1 MKAYVDDDGQTR
13 LFRPEMNM
21 RRMNNSAARLCL
33 PQFDGAE
40 LLECIKELL
49 RVDKE
54 WIPTKRGYSMYL
66 RPVIFSTTLARP
78 DAVQRGDDPG
88 AHVSGGTV
96 LQVGFRP
103 DQVERGRQVHC
114 AWPGGTGN
122 IKYGGNYGSTVISQK
137 EAASGGASQSLY
149 VYDVDEFVTE
159 AGTMNIFFLWTNEEG
174 VKELVTP
181 TLEDGTI
188 LPGVTRQSAIDLAK
202 EWGECKVTE
211 KLLPFREVAAAFER
225 GEVWGDFRHGNRGG
239 DPAHRLH
246 PVPGQDLSG
255 SRGGV
260 QAWIVPAA
268 SHERTM
274 RHSVRRD
281 SSSLVRRHLTAAGSS
296 QGRRRWQKNRPSP
309 RPLSRGTA
317 GRTRPN
323 DSPAR
328 RRNDIKRSVHHLR
341 ARGCGYACSFTNV
354 GVHWSFTS
362 PPSPSRVVPFPDFHN
377 RLAVLV
383 TPSPCTLS
391 FISPAR
397 VRQVTPS
404 RPTRAAGATLVG
416 T

>member
-1 MKAYVDDDGQTR
+1 MGRAAHHSHGTRRPTPLRTRLPLRHRGANAVAVAVFADVCVASRLSSEPSVAARSRRLSSSPLPQCYEGMKAYVDDDGQTR

-66 RPVIFSTTLARP
+66 RPVIFSTTPWLGLTQCSEAMILVLMSP
-78 DAVQRGDDPG
+78 VGPYFKSGFVPIKLSVDAKYIR
-88 AHVSGGTV
+88 
-96 LQVGFRP
+96 
-103 DQVERGRQVHC
+103 

-225 GEVWGDFRHGNRGG
+225 GEVWEIFGTG
-239 DPAHRLH
+239 
-246 PVPGQDLSG
+246 
-255 SRGGV
+255 
-260 QAWIVPAA
+260 
-268 SHERTM
+268 
-274 RHSVRRD
+274 
-281 SSSLVRRHLTAAGSS
+281 TAAVIQPIGSIQYRDKTFQVPEEAFKPGS
-296 QGRRRWQKNRPSP
+296 FQLRLTNELCGIQYGEIPHPW
-309 RPLSRGTA
+309 
-317 GRTRPN
+317 
-323 DSPAR
+323 
-328 RRNDIKRSVHHLR
+328 SV
-341 ARGCGYACSFTNV
+341 V
-354 GVHWSFTS
+354 
-362 PPSPSRVVPFPDFHN
+362 
-377 RLAVLV
+377 
-383 TPSPCTLS
+383 
-391 FISPAR
+391 I
-397 VRQVTPS
+397 
-404 RPTRAAGATLVG
+404 
-416 T
+416 

>member
-66 RPVIFSTTLARP
+66 RPVIFSTTPWLGLTQCSEAMILVLMSP
-78 DAVQRGDDPG
+78 VGPYFKSGFVPIKLSVDAKYTR
-88 AHVSGGTV
+88 
-96 LQVGFRP
+96 
-103 DQVERGRQVHC
+103 

-225 GEVWGDFRHGNRGG
+225 GEVWEIFGTGTAAVIQ
-239 DPAHRLH
+239 P
-246 PVPGQDLSG
+246 SG
-255 SRGGV
+255 SIQYRDKTF
-260 QAWIVPAA
+260 QVPEEAFKPG
-268 SHERTM
+268 SFQLRLTNELCGIQYGEIPHPW
-274 RHSVRRD
+274 SV
-281 SSSLVRRHLTAAGSS
+281 V
-296 QGRRRWQKNRPSP
+296 
-309 RPLSRGTA
+309 
-317 GRTRPN
+317 
-323 DSPAR
+323 
-328 RRNDIKRSVHHLR
+328 I
-341 ARGCGYACSFTNV
+341 
-354 GVHWSFTS
+354 
-362 PPSPSRVVPFPDFHN
+362 
-377 RLAVLV
+377 
-383 TPSPCTLS
+383 
-391 FISPAR
+391 
-397 VRQVTPS
+397 
-404 RPTRAAGATLVG
+404 
-416 T
+416 